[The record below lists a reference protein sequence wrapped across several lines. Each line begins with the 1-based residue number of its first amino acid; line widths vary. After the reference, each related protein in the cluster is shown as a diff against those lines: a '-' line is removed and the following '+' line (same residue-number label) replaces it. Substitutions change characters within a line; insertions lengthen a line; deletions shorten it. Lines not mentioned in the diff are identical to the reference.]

1 MATVTT
7 VQLYEL
13 LSSKIG
19 KPEAE
24 SLTTYIE
31 EQISEEFK
39 QNKDTIVSELSLKIE
54 QLDSRLTSKIEGTK
68 TTLMWAIIVLFLPMY
83 LTIAIFLINYLKH

>member
-13 LSSKIG
+13 LSEKIG
-19 KPEAE
+19 KPVAQT
-24 SLTTYIE
+24 LTTYID
-31 EQISEEFK
+31 EQIKDEFRG
-39 QNKDTIVSELSLKIE
+39 NKDTIVSELTAKIE
-54 QLDSRLTSKIEGTK
+54 SAKSS
-68 TTLMWAIIVLFLPMY
+68 LMSAIIVLFLPMY

>member
-13 LSSKIG
+13 LSEKIG
-19 KPEAE
+19 KPEAQT
-24 SLTTYIE
+24 LTTYIN
-31 EQISEEFK
+31 EQIKDEFK
-39 QNKDTIVSELSLKIE
+39 GNKDTIVSELTAKIE
-54 QLDSRLTSKIEGTK
+54 AAKSS
-68 TTLMWAIIVLFLPMY
+68 LMWPIIVLFLPMY